1 MIPYIQT
8 MGVDEEGK
16 LRMFKLQ
23 ISGGMFLVNE
33 A

>member
-1 MIPYIQT
+1 